1 MDPIA
6 HTLAGATL
14 AQTRLKHLTPLATAT
29 LVIGANLPDID
40 AVITFLGNDASL
52 YYRRGI
58 THGIAAMV
66 ILPLLLTAAMMAYD
80 RFWRRR
86 NSEKTPVDPRG
97 LLILS
102 YIGVLSHPL
111 LDWLN
116 TYGVRL
122 LMPFDGRWF
131 YGDTLF
137 ILDAWM
143 WLLMAAA
150 VVFAYSQRRLSRGIW
165 IVLGILLSALVT
177 LAPMVPL
184 GAKVV
189 WWIGVATITALRI
202 RGVEPAENQRIAF
215 GCVVAFALYVAAM
228 TAGNELADRDV
239 RAWLMEEEQAQVMEL
254 MTGPVPANPFRREV
268 VAVSDTHYYGLEVRF
283 FGDTPIRHRYPPA
296 PLPELD
302 PIVERALEMEEVR
315 GFANWMRFPTFEV
328 IDEETRYKVV
338 IRDLRYAAPDDPPDA
353 PGIGVTTVYVDQEP
367 P

>member
-14 AQTRLKHLTPLATAT
+14 AQTRLKNLTPLATAT

-40 AVITFLGNDASL
+40 AVVSFLGPDASF
-52 YYRRGI
+52 YYRRGL

-66 ILPLLLTAAMMAYD
+66 VLPLLLTAAMMGYD
-80 RFWRRR
+80 RFRRR
-86 NSEKTPVDPRG
+86 RDPDKTPVDPRG

-150 VVFAYSQRRLSRGIW
+150 VVFAYSRSTLSRGFW
-165 IVLGILLSALVT
+165 IVLGVLLSALVT
-177 LAPMVPL
+177 LAPVVPL

-189 WWIGVATITALRI
+189 WWIGVAAIVALRI
-202 RGVEPAENQRIAF
+202 RGVEPAENQRVAF

-228 TAGNELADRDV
+228 TAGNEIADRDV
-239 RAWLMEEEQAQVMEL
+239 RAWLMEEQETQALEV
-254 MTGPVPANPFRREV
+254 MTGPTPANPFRREV
-268 VAVSDTHYYGLEVRF
+268 VAISETHYHGLEVRF
-283 FGDTPIRHRYPPA
+283 FGDAPIRQRFPPT
-296 PLPELD
+296 PLPEPD
-302 PIVERALEMEEVR
+302 PIVERALQMEEVR
-315 GFANWMRFPTFEV
+315 GFANWMRLPTFEV
-328 IDEETRYKVV
+328 IEEETRYKVV
-338 IRDLRYAAPDDPPDA
+338 IRDLRYALPDERSDA
-353 PGIGVTTVYVDQEP
+353 PGIGVATVYVEK
-367 P
+367 